1 MTIVLIGPPAAG
13 KTRTGRRLARRLGL
27 TFTDTDREIERG
39 HGPIPGIF
47 AERGEAG
54 FRELERE
61 AVAAA
66 LAGGGVVAL
75 GGGAITDPL
84 TRQRLA
90 EHTVLL
96 VTARPEAIA
105 PRIEG
110 SGKRP
115 LLRSMD
121 DWLALYERRREHYEH
136 LARARFDTSFRP
148 MSQVV
153 EEMAAWLE
161 RAGEDG
167 NVEEQ
172 RVDERRSDEEHVG
185 ERRADED
192 GGAGE
197 GIARIGVAGGHGD
210 VLIGSGLIR
219 RLPELLPG
227 LLGDRVEQ
235 LLIVHPPSL
244 ARIAEEVRDSLA
256 EGYGRVLM
264 AEIPDAE
271 SAKRIEVAAFVWKIL
286 GQADFTR
293 SDAILTIGGGATS
306 DIGGFIAAGWLRGI
320 PVVHVPTTVLAMAD
334 AAIGGKT
341 GINTEEGKNLVG
353 AFHAPAGVVVDF
365 DVLAELPRNEL
376 LAGLAEVV
384 KCGFIA
390 EPEILELIE
399 AEPRAATD
407 PDSPVFRRIVELA
420 VRVKARVV
428 GEDPREAGRREILN
442 YGHTLGHAIEHA
454 ERYQWRHG
462 AAISIGMVFAAELA
476 RLSGRLSDE
485 EADRHRRV
493 LELLGLPVSYPAGRW
508 PTLLATMRRDKKA
521 RGSMLRFIVLDGAGR
536 PTVMNAPEE
545 SLLFAAYQETAS
557 R

>member
-1 MTIVLIGPPAAG
+1 MTIVLIGPPASG
-13 KTRTGRRLARRLGL
+13 KTRTGKRLARRLGL

-47 AERGEAG
+47 AERGESG

-66 LAGGGVVAL
+66 LAAGGVVAL

-84 TRQRLA
+84 TRQRLVG
-90 EHTVLL
+90 HTVLL

-110 SGKRP
+110 NDKRP

-153 EEMAAWLE
+153 EEMAGWLE

-167 NVEEQ
+167 SVEEQ
-172 RVDERRSDEEHVG
+172 RVD

-210 VLIGSGLIR
+210 VLVGSGLIR

-244 ARIAEEVRDSLA
+244 ARIAEEVRGSLA
-256 EGYGRVLM
+256 EGYRRVLM

-271 SAKRIEVAAFVWKIL
+271 SAKRIEVAAFVWRIL
-286 GQADFTR
+286 GQADFTPR
-293 SDAILTIGGGATS
+293 S
-306 DIGGFIAAGWLRGI
+306 
-320 PVVHVPTTVLAMAD
+320 
-334 AAIGGKT
+334 
-341 GINTEEGKNLVG
+341 
-353 AFHAPAGVVVDF
+353 
-365 DVLAELPRNEL
+365 
-376 LAGLAEVV
+376 
-384 KCGFIA
+384 
-390 EPEILELIE
+390 
-399 AEPRAATD
+399 
-407 PDSPVFRRIVELA
+407 
-420 VRVKARVV
+420 
-428 GEDPREAGRREILN
+428 
-442 YGHTLGHAIEHA
+442 
-454 ERYQWRHG
+454 
-462 AAISIGMVFAAELA
+462 
-476 RLSGRLSDE
+476 
-485 EADRHRRV
+485 
-493 LELLGLPVSYPAGRW
+493 
-508 PTLLATMRRDKKA
+508 
-521 RGSMLRFIVLDGAGR
+521 
-536 PTVMNAPEE
+536 
-545 SLLFAAYQETAS
+545 
-557 R
+557 